1 MINPWY
7 TCAARVA
14 VLGVCLSVL
23 CVDNYYRATGY
34 NVAYEQY
41 QYMASVLQVL
51 ERYFHEMTEFKFEKV
66 AVSLTRLHGLTMCSS
81 PWVYVPTA
89 QL

>member
-1 MINPWY
+1 MCSEGYSTWFM
-7 TCAARVA
+7 CV
-14 VLGVCLSVL
+14 SVL
-23 CVDNYYRATGY
+23 SVDNYSRATGY

-51 ERYFHEMTEFKFEKV
+51 ERCFCETTEFKLEKV

-89 QL
+89 PL

>member
-1 MINPWY
+1 MCSEGYSTWFM
-7 TCAARVA
+7 CVS
-14 VLGVCLSVL
+14 VLSV
-23 CVDNYYRATGY
+23 DKYSRATGY

-41 QYMASVLQVL
+41 QHMALVLQVL
-51 ERYFHEMTEFKFEKV
+51 ERYFREMTEFKLEKV

-89 QL
+89 PL

>member
-1 MINPWY
+1 MQQRLQY
-7 TCAARVA
+7 
-14 VLGVCLSVL
+14 LVCVSVL
-23 CVDNYYRATGY
+23 SVDNYSRATGY

-41 QYMASVLQVL
+41 HYMASVPQVV
-51 ERYFHEMTEFKFEKV
+51 ERYFREITEFKLEKV

>member
-7 TCAARVA
+7 TCATRVT
-14 VLGVCLSVL
+14 VLGLCVSVL
-23 CVDNYYRATGY
+23 SVDNYSRATGY

-51 ERYFHEMTEFKFEKV
+51 ERYVREMTEFKFEKV

-81 PWVYVPTA
+81 LWVYVPTA
-89 QL
+89 PL